1 MARAL
6 VAFPDL
12 AAAMAAGRLSYSH
25 VRAIARVART
35 GAERTVSDLIEVAQ
49 AGTVGQLETVVRGLR
64 TVETNEADDIAIGDI
79 GSGQYVRSGWTSSS
93 RWRLGARLDPE
104 RGAVVDKALEALST
118 AEGITRVEA
127 LERMAEIA
135 LVVLET
141 AGRAPHLRGDERAAV
156 VVHLDLDTARA
167 AVPTPRR
174 TRNGDRA
181 ADTNGSGQGDSDAS
195 GEHRPVRA
203 RLADGPGLPRAVL
216 ERLLCA
222 GRFRTELFRSDGSMF
237 DLGRS
242 QRVVSRRLFRALLHR
257 DGGCSHPGCGSRE
270 GLEAHHVRHWL
281 WGGRTDLAN
290 LVLLC
295 RYHHHSHHRDEF
307 GIGIAP
313 DGSFVF
319 RRADGRILERHVDP
333 ARFMPGVRA
342 AGDRLTVTPRW
353 TGTGQRLDRHWAI
366 AVLAQ
371 RRQHAAAAAG

>member
-1 MARAL
+1 
-6 VAFPDL
+6 
-12 AAAMAAGRLSYSH
+12 
-25 VRAIARVART
+25 
-35 GAERTVSDLIEVAQ
+35 
-49 AGTVGQLETVVRGLR
+49 
-64 TVETNEADDIAIGDI
+64 
-79 GSGQYVRSGWTSSS
+79 
-93 RWRLGARLDPE
+93 
-104 RGAVVDKALEALST
+104 
-118 AEGITRVEA
+118 
-127 LERMAEIA
+127 MAEIA

-181 ADTNGSGQGDSDAS
+181 AGTNGTGQGDSDAS
-195 GEHRPVRA
+195 GDTVAVRA
-203 RLADGPGLPRAVL
+203 RLADGPGLPRAVV

-313 DGSFVF
+313 RRVLRLPPGRRPHPRTTRQPGTVHARRPRRRRPPHRRPPAGPGPDNDSTATGPSPYSPNDGSS
-319 RRADGRILERHVDP
+319 RRPLR
-333 ARFMPGVRA
+333 
-342 AGDRLTVTPRW
+342 GDRGDP
-353 TGTGQRLDRHWAI
+353 G
-366 AVLAQ
+366 
-371 RRQHAAAAAG
+371 